1 MVISDVQIMQWLSA
15 FIWPFI
21 RIGAFVMSAP
31 IIGTRALPLR
41 IRLMFALGLT
51 VVLAPVAAP
60 AAVIAPMG
68 ADGFLVALNQIMIGA
83 TIGLVLRLTFFV
95 FEFTG
100 QLVAQQ
106 MGLGFAAM
114 VDPTSGAQVPVL
126 SHLYI
131 VLATLLFFVFD
142 AHHALIE
149 LLAQSFTFVP
159 VGVGSLTAAGADV
172 VLAWS
177 SGLFVSAL
185 LLALPVLVALLVI
198 NLALGV
204 IVRAAPQLN
213 IFAIGFPV
221 MILIGV
227 VLMMLTL
234 PNLALYAE
242 RLFAEGLESVRQALV
257 LQ

>member
-1 MVISDVQIMQWLSA
+1 MQWLSA

-149 LLAQSFTFVP
+149 LLAQSFNFVP
-159 VGVGSLTAAGADV
+159 VGAGSSTAAGAE
-172 VLAWS
+172 LKLCAS
-177 SGLFVSAL
+177 NSIKA
-185 LLALPVLVALLVI
+185 
-198 NLALGV
+198 
-204 IVRAAPQLN
+204 
-213 IFAIGFPV
+213 
-221 MILIGV
+221 
-227 VLMMLTL
+227 
-234 PNLALYAE
+234 
-242 RLFAEGLESVRQALV
+242 
-257 LQ
+257 